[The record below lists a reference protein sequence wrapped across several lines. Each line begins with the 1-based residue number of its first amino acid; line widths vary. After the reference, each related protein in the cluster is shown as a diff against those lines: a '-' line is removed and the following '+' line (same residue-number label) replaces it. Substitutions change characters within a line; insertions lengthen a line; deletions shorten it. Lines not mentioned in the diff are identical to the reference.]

1 MLITT
6 LPLLYLLV
14 RSLQIGTQDVQKVV
28 FSDRSINLLVNSGLL
43 VVAVTFTAMFIGF
56 LQAWLIIRSDLRFK
70 KFFTF
75 LAVLPFAIPS
85 YVAALTWLTNF
96 PSVRGFIPAWIIL
109 SLLTSPYV
117 YLAVSAALLTQSAKQ
132 EEVARTLGFNALQVL
147 FRVTWPNVRS
157 AVFAGGLISA
167 LYTLSD
173 FGAVS
178 LVKYDT
184 FTRAIYIAYRSSF
197 DRNVAAAL
205 SLVLVVVAVMLYLT
219 YRFFT
224 RTESLSSPS
233 QFASL
238 TKLGKL
244 RVPSSLL
251 LTLFALFSFLLPVV
265 SLIRWQTRGQSVAEL
280 PQVLRATLNTFAYAL
295 LGGLV
300 IAILSFAAA
309 LVIGRFQTRFTR
321 VLERLFWI
329 THSLPG
335 LVVALSLIY
344 LSNRYL
350 PFSYQTS
357 VLVIIAYVILFLPNS
372 FAVMKN
378 PIAKSARALEE
389 VAMSLGY
396 SYRSLI
402 SRLFVPM
409 FRKPLFITASLA
421 TLTIVKELPATLLLR
436 PTGIETLATRL
447 WSAASGTEYAAA
459 STYALIILLLAGI
472 PTVLLTLAQLP
483 QTSTTIASEQP
494 SKEFQR

>member
-1 MLITT
+1 M
-6 LPLLYLLV
+6 LYLLV
-14 RSLQIGTQDVQKVV
+14 RSLEIGVTEVQEVV
-28 FSDRSINLLVNSGLL
+28 FSERSIGLLLNSGLL
-43 VVAVTFTAMFIGF
+43 VIAVTFTAMLIGF
-56 LQAWLIIRSDLRFK
+56 FQAWLIIRSDLPFK

-96 PSVRGFIPAWIIL
+96 PSVRGFVPAWIIL

-117 YLAVSAALLTQSAKQ
+117 YLAASAALLSQSSKQ
-132 EEVARTLGFNALQVL
+132 EEVARTLGFNAFQVL
-147 FRVTWPNVRS
+147 RRITWPNVRG

-205 SLVLVVVAVMLYLT
+205 SLILVIVAVMLYLT
-219 YRFFT
+219 YRYFT
-224 RTESLSSPS
+224 NTENPTSSS
-233 QFASL
+233 QFSSL

-244 RVPSSLL
+244 KVPSLLSLGIL
-251 LTLFALFSFLLPVV
+251 ATLSFSLPLV
-265 SLIRWQTRGQSVAEL
+265 SLIRWQSRGQSVADTA
-280 PQVLRATLNTFAYAL
+280 QILRATINTFSYAL

-300 IAILSFAAA
+300 IALLSFASAI
-309 LVIGRFQTRFTR
+309 VIGRFQSRFTQS
-321 VLERLFWI
+321 LQRLLWI

-335 LVVALSLIY
+335 LVVALSLIH
-344 LSNRYL
+344 LSNRY
-350 PFSYQTS
+350 FTISYQTS
-357 VLVIIAYVILFLPNS
+357 FLVILAYVILFLPNS
-372 FAVMKN
+372 FAVLKR
-378 PIAKSARALEE
+378 PIEKSARALEE
-389 VAMSLGY
+389 VAQSMGY
-396 SYRSLI
+396 TYRSLI
-402 SRLFVPM
+402 SRLLIPM
-409 FRKPLFITASLA
+409 FKKPLLITTALA

-447 WSAASGTEYAAA
+447 WSATSGTEYAEA

-483 QTSTTIASEQP
+483 RSSTTITSRVSP
-494 SKEFQR
+494 KELQR